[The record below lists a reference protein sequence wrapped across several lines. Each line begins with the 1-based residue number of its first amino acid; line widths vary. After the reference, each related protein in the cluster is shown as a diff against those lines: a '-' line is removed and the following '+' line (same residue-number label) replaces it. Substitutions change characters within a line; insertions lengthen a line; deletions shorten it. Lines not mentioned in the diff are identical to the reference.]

1 MYKQVILTH
10 LLDYLKIKKI
20 PYKKSG
26 KIVMVECPFCH
37 QDKMVAN
44 IIPNSY
50 IINCFVCKKKYDLI
64 DIAQKLEKNFP
75 EKEEEQ
81 YHFLKEL
88 LKVKVMTKTDENN
101 IKKILDFYV
110 ENGFDLVPIA
120 NNQKMPIEKDW
131 TNKSHKEK
139 IEWQNWI
146 ANGLNVGVKTGVKS
160 NVTIIDIDQKP
171 IPQEIKNLMGNT
183 LIQESTNGFHLFYK
197 YDKDFP
203 KTRIDSLKID
213 IENDG
218 GQVVIYPSKIKD
230 KARVIQIAPII
241 EIPKEFKKFLLSKI
255 TIPRKTHSEEVREA
269 IETED
274 FKIDPTKFAL
284 KNNKLEGSCNTEF
297 IKLGGILRK
306 QLNNNQTGYVLN
318 VLNKHMLENPMQQK
332 AINAMIRELD
342 KYNIFDE
349 KELAHRVLE
358 YLKDVEEASRNE
370 IAMTIV
376 GTNRGE
382 DKKRVDKALKYLVK
396 EEYIVKKGTRYAV
409 MQKANW
415 SEDLIEEGK
424 PINFAMPYFHDIA
437 NFNWGDLIL
446 IGSRNKKGKTHI
458 SMNIVKQLVEQGI
471 KPYYISLETGSRF
484 KKIAIQLGLKEG
496 DFYHDFQ
503 IDPTKI
509 ELPKNAVTIID
520 WLLIVDKSKTDL
532 VFRHLVEQLYKTNG
546 IIICFQQL
554 KQDNGYFAPNMAM
567 QFPAL
572 SARYIYDS
580 DDVGEYGKFDVDVIR
595 DPKLQIK
602 HYEIPCRYDWENK
615 TLKKISENEIPKE
628 D

>member
-1 MYKQVILTH
+1 M
-10 LLDYLKIKKI
+10 
-20 PYKKSG
+20 
-26 KIVMVECPFCH
+26 
-37 QDKMVAN
+37 A
-44 IIPNSY
+44 
-50 IINCFVCKKKYDLI
+50 
-64 DIAQKLEKNFP
+64 KN
-75 EKEEEQ
+75 
-81 YHFLKEL
+81 
-88 LKVKVMTKTDENN
+88 
-101 IKKILDFYV
+101 
-110 ENGFDLVPIA
+110 
-120 NNQKMPIEKDW
+120 
-131 TNKSHKEK
+131 
-139 IEWQNWI
+139 EWQNWI
-146 ANGLNVGVKTGVKS
+146 ANGLNIGIKTGIKS

-171 IPQEIKNLMGNT
+171 IPEEIKKLMGNT

-197 YDKDFP
+197 YDKEFP

-218 GQVVIYPSKIKD
+218 GQVVIYPSKIKEVER
-230 KARVIQIAPII
+230 KIQIHPII
-241 EIPKEFKKFLLSKI
+241 KISKELKEFLLSKT
-255 TIPRKTHSEEVREA
+255 TIPRKTHSEELREA
-269 IETED
+269 IKTED

-284 KNNKLEGSCNTEF
+284 KNNQLEGSCNTEF

-306 QLNNNQTGYVLN
+306 QLTTNQTGYVLN
-318 VLNKHMLENPMQQK
+318 ILNKHMLENPMQQR

-349 KELAHRVLE
+349 KELAHKVLE

-396 EEYIVKKGTRYAV
+396 EEYIVKRGTRYAI

-415 SEDLIEEGK
+415 SEDLIEQSK
-424 PINFAMPYFHDIA
+424 PINFTMSYFSDIA
-437 NFNWGDLIL
+437 NFNWGDLLL
-446 IGSRNKKGKTHI
+446 IGSKNKRGKTHI
-458 SMNIVKQLVEQGI
+458 SMNIVKHLVEQGI

-484 KKIAIQLGLKEG
+484 KKIALQLGLKEG

-554 KQDNGYFAPNMAM
+554 KQDNGWFAPNMAM

-580 DDVGEYGKFDVDVIR
+580 DDVGEFGKFDIDVIR
-595 DPKLQIK
+595 DPKLKVK
-602 HYEIPCRYDWENK
+602 HYEIPCRYDWEAK
-615 TLKKISENEIPKE
+615 TLTKITENELPEEENK
-628 D
+628 